1 MRRGESTC
9 RDRSG
14 SRVERCVQERT
25 RVMGEEEVKLVWRTL
40 RANMNDLN
48 EVGGV
53 KRGVCGE
60 GR

>member
-1 MRRGESTC
+1 MCAGE
-9 RDRSG
+9 DLG
-14 SRVERCVQERT
+14 
-25 RVMGEEEVKLVWRTL
+25 MGEEEVKLVWRTL

>member
-1 MRRGESTC
+1 MSRK
-9 RDRSG
+9 SG

-40 RANMNDLN
+40 RANMN